1 MIRCLILATL
11 CLCCNIADA
20 GRPCRTCRKVVK
32 AVQPIAVPQATY
44 VIQNNYPQPL
54 VAQGTTSYASTA
66 PTGYQA
72 AVLPLF
78 DVNRYLHDQQQLSLA
93 LNKTQAL
100 GMSQVQKIAER
111 VAEIQAPALEAQ
123 SRGQAAAMVLDAAGL
138 RHAGERSTSA
148 IVIERHGA
156 ETTIRP
162 LTRQEVAR
170 LQFGGEP
177 TEPAEGADEHAA
189 TPTLLGRFCAS
200 CHGEDVAQ
208 PKAGLYL
215 SYDANYGETLR
226 ARLAD
231 ILYQVDQQKMP
242 PATAEQPTAEE
253 REALKS
259 EILTHL
265 YSLQKE

>member
-1 MIRCLILATL
+1 MIRCLLLATL
-11 CLCCNIADA
+11 LMVCNVADA

-54 VAQGTTSYASTA
+54 VAQGTTAYASTA

-100 GMSQVQKIAER
+100 GMSQVQQLAER

-138 RHAGERSTSA
+138 RHAGDRSTSA

-170 LQFGGEP
+170 LQFGDDAAQ
-177 TEPAEGADEHAA
+177 PADDGL
-189 TPTLLGRFCAS
+189 TTTTSLLGRFCAS
-200 CHGEDVAQ
+200 CHGADVAQ

-215 SYDANYGETLR
+215 DYDANYAETLR

-231 ILYQVDQQKMP
+231 ILYQIDQEQMP
-242 PATAEQPTAEE
+242 PSTAEQPTAEE